1 MHDVL
6 VVQRCQRSSC
16 FTEVDFKK
24 NSKSAFMRLIM
35 LNIYAQHRG
44 ALCSVVLSSPRWLL
58 DIQPSTLCLLSSSY
72 FPCSSLNTHLL
83 SLLPPGKFDS
93 WVLCAKNGH
102 TRTSVITPNIYIS
115 SSTYLFFF
123 SILSF
128 SSPLSFSVCVQ
139 LMADWTLVMLV
150 CCWLRDEAPTLWLT
164 CESSKVSRLTHLNTK
179 QYTLIGHVSNC
190 QDTNTTLIYSFS

>member
-1 MHDVL
+1 
-6 VVQRCQRSSC
+6 
-16 FTEVDFKK
+16 
-24 NSKSAFMRLIM
+24 MRLIM

-123 SILSF
+123 F
-128 SSPLSFSVCVQ
+128 HPLLFLPSVFLC
-139 LMADWTLVMLV
+139 LCAADG
-150 CCWLRDEAPTLWLT
+150 R
-164 CESSKVSRLTHLNTK
+164 LNTGHAGVLLVERRGS
-179 QYTLIGHVSNC
+179 YPLIDLRILKSKSPDSFKHETIYINWPC
-190 QDTNTTLIYSFS
+190 Q